1 MIPDRARA
9 SRGDL
14 GRAGVEMFW
23 AMVRAI
29 LILPANAL
37 VTIPGLILWLTA
49 DAGPSWRLA
58 PPDSPWFWAALV
70 LMAGGL
76 VLMGWTMALFTRRGQ
91 GTPAPW
97 DPPQRLVV
105 AGVYQY
111 VRNPMISG
119 VITFLF
125 GEALMCGSLALL
137 AWALIFTLANV
148 IYIPSFEEPGLEKR
162 FGEDYRRYRANVPR
176 WGPRLTPWRGGE
188 PEG

>member
-1 MIPDRARA
+1 MIPGRARA
-9 SRGDL
+9 SRADL
-14 GRAGVEMFW
+14 GRAEAEMSW
-23 AMVRAI
+23 AMLRAI

-49 DAGPSWRLA
+49 GAGPSWRLA

-76 VLMGWTMALFTRRGQ
+76 VLMGRTMALFSRRGH

-97 DPPQRLVV
+97 DPPQKLVV
-105 AGVYQY
+105 AGVYQH
-111 VRNPMISG
+111 VRNPMIGG

-125 GEALMCGSLALL
+125 AEALMCGSLALL
-137 AWALIFTLANV
+137 TWALIFTLANV
-148 IYIPSFEEPGLEKR
+148 IYIPNFEEPGLAKR

>member
-14 GRAGVEMFW
+14 GRAGVEMSW

-49 DAGPSWRLA
+49 DAGPPWRLA

-76 VLMGWTMALFTRRGQ
+76 ALMGWTMALFTRRGR

-97 DPPQRLVV
+97 DPPQKLVV
-105 AGVYQY
+105 AGVYQH